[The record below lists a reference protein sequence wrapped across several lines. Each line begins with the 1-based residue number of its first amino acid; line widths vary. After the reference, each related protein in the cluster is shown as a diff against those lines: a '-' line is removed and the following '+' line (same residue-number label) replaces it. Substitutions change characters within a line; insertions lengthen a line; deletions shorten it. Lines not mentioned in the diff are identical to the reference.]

1 MVEKFLKY
9 LQTEKR
15 YSHYTLVSY
24 HRDLIQFYDF
34 LSSEPSNIIRDY
46 RKIRTWIAWLFETG
60 YNARTIRR
68 KISALKSF
76 YKFLIKQGLISFSP
90 IDRIVIPKVSK
101 KLPVF
106 IPFNQFKKL
115 NSYSDISD
123 FIEMRDFLVVEI
135 LYWTGMRRNELVNL
149 KITDIDFDRSLLRVF
164 GKGKKYRLIPLD
176 INILDQIRYYE
187 NLKQEFFK
195 DRDFNKTY
203 LIVSNRGNRP
213 YAKLINRIVNRFLTD
228 ITTIEKKSPHVLRH
242 TFATHLLNNGAD
254 INDIKELLG
263 HSSLAATEIY
273 IHNSF
278 EKLKKIYKQA
288 HPRA

>member
-135 LYWTGMRRNELVNL
+135 LYWTGIRRSELVNL

-176 INILDQIRYYE
+176 INILDQIRYYQ

-195 DRDFNKTY
+195 NRDFNKTY

-213 YAKLINRIVNRFLTD
+213 YAKLINRIVNRFLTN

>member
-15 YSHYTLVSY
+15 YSHHTLVSY
-24 HRDLIQFYDF
+24 HRDLIQFYEF

-106 IPFNQFKKL
+106 IPFNQLKKL
-115 NSYSDISD
+115 NSYRNISD

-135 LYWTGMRRNELVNL
+135 LYWTGMRRSELVNL

>member
-176 INILDQIRYYE
+176 INILDQIRYYQ

-195 DRDFNKTY
+195 NRDFNKTY